1 MTQGCGIADILAL
14 PESCVPVVRVVV
26 ASVEGSAPREAGA
39 AMLVSH
45 DGTIGTIGGGQ
56 LEFEAIAHAR
66 ALLKEVERGENA
78 PADYR
83 YPPPSAPSLDGRE
96 RREAPGGAGAT
107 PASDLPFPGS
117 LSGRPHRHRIRPAAW
132 LRDMRTWPL
141 GPSLGQCCGGVV
153 RILFEHYGPAEQT
166 ALGNIATAS
175 LILHPA
181 ASGEPL
187 RLLAIRHEARDLP
200 LHVARAASEMLSGAQ
215 PRRAAYMPPRKGIGA
230 YFIEPVGPAR
240 KPLFIY
246 GAGHVGRA
254 IVKVIAEL
262 DFDVSWV
269 DVHADRFP
277 GPLPDRT
284 RRIVAQDPAAIAT
297 AAPEGAYH
305 LVLTFSHALD
315 LAICHA
321 LLAELAFGFLGLIG
335 SGSKRARFMKRLS
348 EAGIPQTAL
357 AKLTCPIGIGALRG
371 KEPATIAISVA
382 AQLIEQLER
391 ERGRAALDTE
401 TKREASG

>member
-1 MTQGCGIADILAL
+1 MTERCRIADILAL
-14 PESCVPVVRVVV
+14 PDSGLPLVRIVV
-26 ASVEGSAPREAGA
+26 ANVEGSTPREAGA
-39 AMLVSH
+39 AMLVMR
-45 DGTIGTIGGGQ
+45 DRTIGTIGGGQ

-66 ALLKEVERGENA
+66 ALLA
-78 PADYR
+78 
-83 YPPPSAPSLDGRE
+83 SA
-96 RREAPGGAGAT
+96 EA
-107 PASDLPFPGS
+107 
-117 LSGRPHRHRIRPAAW
+117 RHPLW

-141 GPSLGQCCGGVV
+141 GPALGQCCGGVV
-153 RILFEHYGPAEQT
+153 RVLFEHYGSAERT

-187 RLLAIRHEARDLP
+187 RLLAVRQEARDLP
-200 LHVARAASEMLSGAQ
+200 LPIARAASEMLSGAR
-215 PRRAAYMPPRKGIGA
+215 PRRAAYMPPRKGMGA
-230 YFIEPVGPAR
+230 YVIEPVGAAP

-277 GPLPDRT
+277 SPLPDRAQ
-284 RRIVAQDPAAIAT
+284 RIVAQDPAAIAAT
-297 AAPEGAYH
+297 APDGAYH
-305 LVLTFSHALD
+305 LVLTYSHTLD
-315 LAICHA
+315 LAICHT
-321 LLAELAFGFLGLIG
+321 LLVEPAFGFLGLIG
-335 SGSKRARFMKRLS
+335 SASKRARFLKRLS
-348 EAGIPQTAL
+348 ESGNPQTAL

-401 TKREASG
+401 TKLEASG